1 MKALHL
7 LKKYSVVILLILLTA
22 CEEDGDKIYLSGL
35 EGSEFILTE
44 TDIMLSKEN
53 ASKIVLSAAWK
64 NSTLVVSNPDMGAPD
79 VFTAYLQIS
88 TQEDF
93 HRT

>member
-44 TDIMLSKEN
+44 TDIMLTH
-53 ASKIVLSAAWK
+53 IAA
-64 NSTLVVSNPDMGAPD
+64 NRS
-79 VFTAYLQIS
+79 
-88 TQEDF
+88 
-93 HRT
+93 